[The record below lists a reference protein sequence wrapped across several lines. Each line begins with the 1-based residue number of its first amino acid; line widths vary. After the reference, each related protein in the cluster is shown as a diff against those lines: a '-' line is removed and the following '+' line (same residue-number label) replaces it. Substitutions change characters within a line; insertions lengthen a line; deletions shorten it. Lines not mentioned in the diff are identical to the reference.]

1 MLQKNA
7 TTAIGAAAKWLLPM
21 LFWLPIGGF
30 SLLLI
35 YNTIP
40 YLSFSNNFAFIEERA
55 VLFLSPAYRWCFYVH
70 IFAGMFCVASALLQF
85 SKSILKRLTLLHK
98 ISGRV
103 YVFVVLVLGAPT
115 GMYMSFFA
123 KGSMAEKLLFMF
135 MAVCWFA
142 FTAKGLMAVLNK
154 NIVAHKFW
162 MWRSYAMA
170 LTAVTFR
177 VYYLLLYLFDVPLML
192 NYEVSLWMSVIG
204 NLLITE
210 VLIYKKSK
218 RYQLSFA

>member
-1 MLQKNA
+1 
-7 TTAIGAAAKWLLPM
+7 
-21 LFWLPIGGF
+21 
-30 SLLLI
+30 
-35 YNTIP
+35 
-40 YLSFSNNFAFIEERA
+40 
-55 VLFLSPAYRWCFYVH
+55 
-70 IFAGMFCVASALLQF
+70 
-85 SKSILKRLTLLHK
+85 
-98 ISGRV
+98 
-103 YVFVVLVLGAPT
+103 
-115 GMYMSFFA
+115 
-123 KGSMAEKLLFMF
+123 
-135 MAVCWFA
+135 
-142 FTAKGLMAVLNK
+142 MAVLNR